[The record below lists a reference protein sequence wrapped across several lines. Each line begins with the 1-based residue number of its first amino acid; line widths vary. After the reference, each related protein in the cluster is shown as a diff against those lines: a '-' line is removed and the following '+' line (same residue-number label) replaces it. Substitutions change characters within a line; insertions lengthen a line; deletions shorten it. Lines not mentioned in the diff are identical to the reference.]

1 MVVLNTESCRTGTVE
16 HSLYIG
22 TVTFISGR
30 PRASELQVTID
41 REEERVLVFTAERLD
56 KKACYFIFIF

>member
-41 REEERVLVFTAERLD
+41 REEESELIFTAERLD